1 MSSGTK
7 RKADLKVVILGDVNV
22 GKTSLICRYIDGKF
36 LASDPTVGAS
46 FFMTHWGPYNVAVWD
61 TAGQEKYTGLSS
73 FYCRNAGAA
82 IFAFDLNCM
91 KSFNSLG
98 VRFLPLLDSAHECC
112 LKVLVGTK
120 LDLTTPGSR
129 QVSTEAAEKLALQMN
144 ADQSIEKLQKA
155 PYFETSS
162 KTGQNV
168 EEVFDY
174 ILQYCLPLSPE
185 QIKRRPTVSKST
197 INLTDIKSESSTEE
211 DHKKCCA

>member
-1 MSSGTK
+1 MNSERK

-46 FFMTHWGPYNVAVWD
+46 FFMKHWGPYNVAVWD
-61 TAGQEKYTGLSS
+61 TAGEEKYTGLSS

-91 KSFNSLG
+91 KSFDSLG
-98 VRFLPLLDSAHECC
+98 VRFLPLLESARECC

-120 LDLTTPGSR
+120 LDLMTPESR
-129 QVSTEAAEKLALQMN
+129 QVSAEAAEKLALEIN
-144 ADQSIEKLQKA
+144 ADQPIEKLQKA

-162 KTGQNV
+162 KTGHNV
-168 EEVFDY
+168 DEVFDY
-174 ILQYCLPLSPE
+174 ILQYCLPLSPD
-185 QIKRRPTVSKST
+185 QIVRRPTVSKST
-197 INLTDIKSESSTEE
+197 INLADMKSDSSIE